1 MPQRGQRLEEGMPGG
16 SARSPHL
23 LKYILETMPWLRF
36 RGKIDG
42 SNTKTADI
50 HEPRRSVGIKRKRD
64 RTPVLPLRSIVDRAH
79 NVDPHERAQSD
90 ESIDPLTT
98 PHNVVDL
105 TNDEAASTLETARPK
120 RRRLLSNRPS
130 AGACITAKD
139 GMEFDEDV
147 LDLTQDLDNY
157 IPHIPL
163 PHLGH
168 TPVLTA
174 VLDLTQDEDNDRD
187 PWEAHSSFWASDE
200 VIDLT
205 QDDKEEDTRNGNV
218 DAEQSD
224 VAERNDEETPAEP
237 SADDMDEAMDVAETN
252 VEQQIPDTASVGGD
266 LEQRMDVAVASVAS
280 EIELQNDTIVYEE
293 EEGLAEEAATIQPIP
308 EMEEMEEIEEEEG
321 LAEEAATTQPMPEME
336 EDEEEEGLAEEAATT
351 QPIPEMEE
359 VEDIYEAIAHSRFA
373 ELSQVYD
380 GTDEEMLSAEEA
392 SPEPAEEVSAPHDS
406 AEPETQP
413 TIPQLKYPE
422 IEESA
427 SETSQAMESSTGE
440 GSSSPPK
447 FKDSQTQTSPSRPVI
462 PPSSSTPSHGTLLPQ
477 SPRLFSPPSL
487 QPFAHLSP
495 IPTHPQTPVA
505 TSALSSPFLS
515 TPLTNQFVPSP
526 LAGKFTNPSAGI
538 RSTAR
543 NATKKDVF
551 DFSVS
556 PPRSSFRS
564 RLNANQSG
572 RFRQHI
578 FESEA
583 IMESQPL
590 SLSLSLDSQVSGSGL
605 GLGTQERNEV
615 EQSVREISRFL
626 EGDVDL
632 FREIEAEDAKRV
644 NGREEGEDDM
654 EDAESG

>member
-1 MPQRGQRLEEGMPGG
+1 MPQRGQRLEEALPGG

-64 RTPVLPLRSIVDRAH
+64 RTPVLPLPSIVNRAH
-79 NVDPHERAQSD
+79 SVDLHERAPSAD
-90 ESIDPLTT
+90 GVDPLTT
-98 PHNVVDL
+98 THNVVDL
-105 TNDEAASTLETARPK
+105 TNDEAATKVETARPK
-120 RRRLLSNRPS
+120 RRRLLSHRPS
-130 AGACITAKD
+130 AGAWTTAKD
-139 GMEFDEDV
+139 GMECDEDV

-174 VLDLTQDEDNDRD
+174 VLDLTQDGDNERD

-205 QDDKEEDTRNGNV
+205 QDDKEEDTQSGNG

-224 VAERNDEETPAEP
+224 VVETNDVENPAEP
-237 SADDMDEAMDVAETN
+237 SAEPSADETDKARDMIETDVE
-252 VEQQIPDTASVGGD
+252 EQIADTASAGED
-266 LEQRMDVAVASVAS
+266 LDQRTDVAAANVAS
-280 EIELQNDTIVYEE
+280 EIDLQNDPIVYK
-293 EEGLAEEAATIQPIP
+293 
-308 EMEEMEEIEEEEG
+308 
-321 LAEEAATTQPMPEME
+321 
-336 EDEEEEGLAEEAATT
+336 EEEGLAEEAATT
-351 QPIPEMEE
+351 QPIAEMEE
-359 VEDIYEAIAHSRFA
+359 PEDIQEAIAHSRFA

-392 SPEPAEEVSAPHDS
+392 SPEPAEELSAPHDS

-413 TIPQLKYPE
+413 TIPQLKNPE

-427 SETSQAMESSTGE
+427 SETSQAVEDSAGE

-447 FKDSQTQTSPSRPVI
+447 FRDSQTQTSPSRPVI
-462 PPSSSTPSHGTLLPQ
+462 PPSASTPSHETLLPH

-487 QPFAHLSP
+487 QSFAHLSP

-505 TSALSSPFLS
+505 ASALSSPFLS

-526 LAGKFTNPSAGI
+526 LAGKFGSPSADSTTIGLVVSVSTSLKTKRSWRANPSA
-538 RSTAR
+538 
-543 NATKKDVF
+543 
-551 DFSVS
+551 
-556 PPRSSFRS
+556 
-564 RLNANQSG
+564 
-572 RFRQHI
+572 
-578 FESEA
+578 
-583 IMESQPL
+583 
-590 SLSLSLDSQVSGSGL
+590 
-605 GLGTQERNEV
+605 
-615 EQSVREISRFL
+615 
-626 EGDVDL
+626 
-632 FREIEAEDAKRV
+632 
-644 NGREEGEDDM
+644 
-654 EDAESG
+654 